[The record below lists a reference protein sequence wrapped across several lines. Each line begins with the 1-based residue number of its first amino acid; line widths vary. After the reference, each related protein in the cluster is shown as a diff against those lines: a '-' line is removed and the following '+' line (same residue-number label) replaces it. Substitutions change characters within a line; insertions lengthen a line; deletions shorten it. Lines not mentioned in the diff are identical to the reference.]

1 MGCVCVCV
9 RETERERGRGIFGIS
24 SVKRMWKVC
33 ILRRKI
39 EESKGWLSS
48 RPWSKSRG
56 VCPLKTVYFRPTTT
70 RHSIFLSFLIFAI
83 FICLS
88 KLIRTYKNWNLAWM
102 TLISLPLIAPK
113 EFKSISWLWADLCSC
128 SRFPT
133 LCHRRGAHLY
143 QARTRGARVS
153 AAFGGVWQNSRW
165 RSRTKHLKMVLASS
179 AVSKQHFGLWTR
191 LVRTIFFL
199 FSVSEE
205 SLRLCFPL
213 FLPMWA
219 RVSPELQQQQE

>member
-1 MGCVCVCV
+1 MGCVCVYA
-9 RETERERGRGIFGIS
+9 RRREREVGASLESPQS
-24 SVKRMWKVC
+24 SGCEKSAFSGKRLKKARADF
-33 ILRRKI
+33 LPALGPSR
-39 EESKGWLSS
+39 EEFAH
-48 RPWSKSRG
+48 
-56 VCPLKTVYFRPTTT
+56 CRPTTT
-70 RHSIFLSFLIFAI
+70 RHSVLLSFLIFAT
-83 FICLS
+83 FMCLS
-88 KLIRTYKNWNLAWM
+88 KLIRTCKNWHLAW
-102 TLISLPLIAPK
+102 TRLISLPLIAPK

-133 LCHRRGAHLY
+133 LCHRRGAHPY

-153 AAFGGVWQNSRW
+153 AAFWGVWQNSRW
-165 RSRTKHLKMVLASS
+165 RSRTKHLKVVLASS
-179 AVSKQHFGLWTR
+179 AVFKQHFGLWTR

-205 SLRLCFPL
+205 SLHLCFPL